1 MKKSPTIQQFI
12 KPGVPLAVLLVLLYL
27 VSWGLNFFFIRDVQH
42 YPAASTRLLE
52 PNSFWLIT
60 SIFLITV
67 LNLLLIA
74 LINNKFSI
82 IRERSFLPVFFYA
95 LFITSWKESHFLIC
109 SHLAVSVFLISLMI
123 FMGMYKNRTA
133 VIPAFWGTLF
143 ISLSGMLNP
152 VYLFLIPL
160 IWIGFVQLKCFS
172 TRVFLASLMGMLLP
186 WVFYF
191 SYQLYAGNEIVI
203 FRTLFEEF
211 QPGFLLH
218 ALTIYEQIYIVA
230 LILIIIISLFGI
242 YNNLLSDSVQ
252 NRKNIN
258 VLVLMLVFLIVL
270 VFIFPKHALAFLP
283 LIASLMAMLLAHP
296 FTLQKTRFYTIL
308 FFIVVAIHAGYMYIN
323 YFII

>member
-1 MKKSPTIQQFI
+1 MKSPTIQQFI

-27 VSWGLNFFFIRDVQH
+27 VSWGLNYFFIPDIQDYNVLD
-42 YPAASTRLLE
+42 TRLFE
-52 PNSFWLIT
+52 PNNFWLIT
-60 SIFLITV
+60 SIFLLTV

-74 LINNKFSI
+74 LLNNRFSI

-109 SHLAVSVFLISLMI
+109 SHLAVSVFLISLML

-143 ISLSGMLNP
+143 ISLSGILNP
-152 VYLFLIPL
+152 AYLFLIPL
-160 IWIGFVQLKCFS
+160 AWIGFVQLKCFS
-172 TRVFLASLMGMLLP
+172 TRIFLASLMGMLLP
-186 WVFYF
+186 WIFYF

-203 FRTLFEEF
+203 FNALFEVF
-211 QPGFLLH
+211 QPGFFLN

-230 LILIIIISLFGI
+230 LVLIVVISLFGI
-242 YNNLLSDSVQ
+242 YTNLLSESVQ

-258 VLVLMLVFLIVL
+258 VLVFMLVFLIAL
-270 VFIFPKHALAFLP
+270 VFIFPKHAPAFLP
-283 LIASLMAMLLAHP
+283 LIASLIAMLLAHP
-296 FTLQKTRFYTIL
+296 FTLQKTRFYTFL
-308 FFIVVAIHAGYMYIN
+308 FFIVIAIHIGYMYIN

>member
-12 KPGVPLAVLLVLLYL
+12 KPGVPLAVILVLLFL
-27 VSWGLNFFFIRDVQH
+27 VSWGLNFIFFRDPQH
-42 YPAASTRLLE
+42 YPAASSRLPE
-52 PNSFWLIT
+52 PNSFWLII
-60 SIFLITV
+60 SIFFVTV
-67 LNLLLIA
+67 LNLLFIA

-82 IRERSFLPVFFYA
+82 IRERSFLPVFLYA

-109 SHLAVSVFLISLMI
+109 SHLAVSVFLISLGL
-123 FMGMYKNRTA
+123 FMGMYKNRAA

-143 ISLSGMLNP
+143 ISLSGILNP

-160 IWIGFVQLKCFS
+160 VWIGFVQLKCFS
-172 TRVFLASLMGMLLP
+172 SRVFLASLMGMLIP
-186 WVFYF
+186 WIFYF
-191 SYQLYAGNEIVI
+191 SYQLYAGNEIII

-211 QPGFLLH
+211 QPGFLLK
-218 ALTIYEQIYIVA
+218 ALTIYEQIYIVTI
-230 LILIIIISLFGI
+230 ILIVIVSLIGI
-242 YNNLLSDSVQ
+242 FTNLLSESVQ

-258 VLVLMLVFLIVL
+258 VLGLMLVFLIL
-270 VFIFPKHALAFLP
+270 LIFIFPKHALAFLP

-308 FFIVVAIHAGYMYIN
+308 FYIIIAIHVGYMYIN